1 MNPDVRAEKRRPP
14 GGKQPPGHAPYSRVN
29 QSDDRGSE
37 KSQMTSSSK
46 EQSDHG
52 PFSIHQSEN
61 FPPEPGC
68 DMSNPYYDLAVPSSS
83 SSSYTVDSHWE
94 LLKVRVYSHL
104 RFIRRELLT
113 ISKSALQIYQNDLQS
128 SSY

>member
-46 EQSDHG
+46 EQSGHG
-52 PFSIHQSEN
+52 AYSIQQSEN
-61 FPPEPGC
+61 FPPEPEC

-94 LLKVRVYSHL
+94 LLKVKVTYTTY
-104 RFIRRELLT
+104 IRAENNHTTTNNGTLNR
-113 ISKSALQIYQNDLQS
+113 ICN
-128 SSY
+128 